1 VGGRVSLEDALARV
15 RTGDRS
21 ALRDA
26 LAGTTGFVIAAAVK
40 HLAPGDELTGMLAG
54 AFGRLCEDGIKR
66 DPGCRGKVAI
76 ARALLELG
84 QWEDDVFARG
94 VSLVQREPAFGGPVD
109 TAAELRGVCGIAH
122 ARFVRGDALDVLAKL
137 LADPERMA
145 RCAAGQGLG
154 DAGRPDASALLRF
167 KLLTGDEAAEV
178 IGACAESL
186 LAVQPDDAVG
196 FLTGLLAPD
205 ERGEAI
211 VLAFGASRCAAA
223 LPAIVA
229 WCEAAMPADRG
240 RVGYLA
246 LALLRLDAAT
256 DYLLAA
262 IRDGSA
268 TDAIAAGRAL
278 ATFKEDATVRDRL
291 LVAVA
296 DREASVRA
304 EIERLV

>member
-1 VGGRVSLEDALARV
+1 MGGRISLEDALARV
-15 RTGDRS
+15 RTGDRG

-40 HLAPGDELTGMLAG
+40 HLAPGDELIGELAG
-54 AFGRLCEDGIKR
+54 AFGRLCEDAVKR

-76 ARALLELG
+76 ARALIDLG
-84 QWEDDVFARG
+84 QWDDAVFARG
-94 VSLVQREPAFGGPVD
+94 VTYVQREPAFGGPVD

-122 ARFVRGDALDVLAKL
+122 ARFVHSDALDVLAQL

-145 RCAAGQGLG
+145 RCAAAQGLG

-167 KLLTGDEAAEV
+167 KLLTGDDGAEV

-186 LAVQPDDAVG
+186 LAVQRDAAVV
-196 FLTGLLAPD
+196 FLTGLMDHD

-211 VLAFGASRCAAA
+211 VVALGAGRCAEA
-223 LPAIVA
+223 LPAIIA
-229 WCEAAMPADRG
+229 WCEGAMPDARR

-256 DYLLAA
+256 EHLLAA

-268 TDAIAAGRAL
+268 TDAIAAAKAL